1 MDKNFIMSFS
11 SGKDSILSLY
21 KMIKNGYKPVRLLT
35 TISGKE
41 KRSLFHGV
49 NVNLLE
55 NVSEALDIPLV
66 VVDASGPPYGEA
78 FEIELG
84 KAKDDGINL
93 CAFGDIDII
102 EHQNWGKDR
111 CKAAN
116 IDCIWPLWNENRI
129 SLVREFVSLG
139 FKAKIK
145 ILNTR
150 HLSEQYLAQDIT
162 SSLIDEFVG
171 IGLDPSAE
179 SGEFH
184 TFVYDGPIFKHKV
197 DFKISDIHRIGDYS
211 MLDFLV

>member
-49 NVNLLE
+49 NVNLL
-55 NVSEALDIPLV
+55 
-66 VVDASGPPYGEA
+66 
-78 FEIELG
+78 EIELG